1 MAPVVRN
8 LWSVYTVA
16 VKEIYQKPATMFI
29 INFIVYTV
37 LDYLIQLFL
46 DLGFGIELPKY
57 HSYLTFMN
65 GEAYLGD
72 GGSICTSWLCI
83 FLLLCSALE
92 QSLHE
97 IKEMDENFD
106 LYPSDNSFYI

>member
-1 MAPVVRN
+1 
-8 LWSVYTVA
+8 
-16 VKEIYQKPATMFI
+16 MFI

-57 HSYLTFMN
+57 HSYLAFMN

-72 GGSICTSWLCI
+72 GAVFALLGCAFSIT
-83 FLLLCSALE
+83 LLRAGTVS
-92 QSLHE
+92 S
-97 IKEMDENFD
+97 
-106 LYPSDNSFYI
+106 

>member
-1 MAPVVRN
+1 
-8 LWSVYTVA
+8 
-16 VKEIYQKPATMFI
+16 MFI

-57 HSYLTFMN
+57 HSYLAFMN
-65 GEAYLGD
+65 GEAYLGRW
-72 GGSICTSWLCI
+72 GSICTSWLCI

-97 IKEMDENFD
+97 IKEMDEDFNLYSFDSNFC
-106 LYPSDNSFYI
+106 I

>member
-1 MAPVVRN
+1 
-8 LWSVYTVA
+8 
-16 VKEIYQKPATMFI
+16 MFI

-57 HSYLTFMN
+57 HSYLAFMN

-72 GGSICTSWLCI
+72 GAV
-83 FLLLCSALE
+83 FALLGCAFFYYFMNLFPLTNYYSLE
-92 QSLHE
+92 ERE
-97 IKEMDENFD
+97 I
-106 LYPSDNSFYI
+106 L